1 MDPSLY
7 GYSIDD
13 FKEEARELLARAE
26 DVLSEIRESPQDRE
40 KVNALFRVIHSLK
53 GSAAY
58 AGLEDVN
65 TFSHLYEG
73 FLGELRNNKYEV
85 SPDVINMLVRARD
98 YLEDLIFHPED
109 TDLVQIDDTVSDP
122 MQQLAMALKGRK
134 VSKESGNIRPLSPPL
149 GGLESE
155 PPTETEIPVKKAPQE
170 QKKISLSTQDPAKM
184 SQKDV
189 IKVTITNAIKSLYSS
204 LKSATLDK
212 ELTSRLLTKLEDSV
226 LWAFGDS
233 SATIKPLDDMKGLIS
248 GPVGPDELSQL
259 RKRFNSLAA
268 ALKEEI
274 VSLDGPEKE
283 KVEVKAEADVKDE
296 LEEKKKASADAI
308 RGASKDDIVK
318 ITLFKSLDNL
328 ASLLEEDNPDYSHIK
343 RVVGRLRDLN
353 RWAFNED
360 ELINR
365 DIKAIEELLR
375 RPYDAAVAQEM
386 RARYSSIRPPFI
398 AMLAQREKDE
408 VGAYGH
414 TPGQESE
421 VRSEDIPGKPETRGA
436 EIQRLADS
444 QVHQY
449 VQQPGVRSQRP
460 KPAPATSGSTLRV
473 RSEDVESLIAAIGEL
488 AGLEPKD
495 FERLQAHALQLRM
508 VPVGELFSRFR
519 KVVRDLSEELGKEIE
534 IEISGESVRLDKVI
548 ADRLNEPI
556 LHMVRNAAGHGIESP
571 EEREKAGKGPAGL
584 IRLNAYQ
591 EGGQIIIEVS
601 DNGKGISLEKVR
613 KRGMG
618 MGLIKSDE
626 KVLSEKA
633 VLDLIFAPGFST
645 MEGADKVSGRG
656 VGMDVVKDVITSL
669 QGTVS
674 IDTKEGMGT
683 TFRLQLPLTLAIIK
697 AMVLEQSGN
706 KIAIPA
712 TFVDRVITM
721 TDEEL
726 KAGSIMDNNR
736 LSIDLANE
744 GDVLPLVNLSQL
756 FGLESKS
763 GERCVVVVKAGM
775 GQKAALV
782 VDSALGRQPLMVKP
796 LDRFSENR
804 YFSSASYV
812 NDEVILVLNTPSLM
826 AA

>member
-40 KVNALFRVIHSLK
+40 MVNALFRVIHSLK

-58 AGLEDVN
+58 AGLKDVN

-73 FLGELRNNKYEV
+73 FLGDLRKNKYEV
-85 SPDVINMLVRARD
+85 SQDIVNIMVRARD
-98 YLEDLIFHPED
+98 YLEDLIFQAEG
-109 TDLVQIDDTVSDP
+109 TVVQIDETVSDP
-122 MQQLAMALKGRK
+122 MQQLAMLLKGRK
-134 VSKESGNIRPLSPPL
+134 VSKGSGNNV
-149 GGLESE
+149 ESE
-155 PPTETEIPVKKAPQE
+155 PPAKAEIPVKKAPRQ

-189 IKVTITNAIKSLYSS
+189 IKVTITNATKALYSS
-204 LKSATLDK
+204 LKNVTLDK

-233 SATIKPLDDMKGLIS
+233 PAIIKPLDDMKGLIS

-259 RKRFNSLAA
+259 RKGFNSLAA

-274 VSLDGPEKE
+274 VSLEEEKG
-283 KVEVKAEADVKDE
+283 KVEAGAEAEARDD
-296 LEEKKKASADAI
+296 LEEKKKASAEAI

-318 ITLFKSLDNL
+318 ITLFKSLDTL
-328 ASLLEEDNPDYSHIK
+328 ASLLEKDDPDYSQIK
-343 RVVGRLRDLN
+343 RVVARLRDLN

-360 ELINR
+360 ERINR

-375 RPYDAAVAQEM
+375 RPYDDAVAQEL
-386 RARYSSIRPPFI
+386 RVRYSSIRPPFI
-398 AMLAQREKDE
+398 AMLAQKEQE
-408 VGAYGH
+408 EIGA
-414 TPGQESE
+414 PIQESE
-421 VRSEDIPGKPETRGA
+421 IRSRGGDTPPLQEPVPLAEPTGSRVRPVRAIGA
-436 EIQRLADS
+436 GL
-444 QVHQY
+444 
-449 VQQPGVRSQRP
+449 
-460 KPAPATSGSTLRV
+460 KPAPTTSGSTLRV

-519 KVVRDLSEELGKEIE
+519 KIVRDLSEELAKEID

-556 LHMVRNAAGHGIESP
+556 LHMIRNAASHGLESP
-571 EEREKAGKGPAGL
+571 VEREKAGKGPAGL

-613 KRGMG
+613 KRGME
-618 MGLIKSDE
+618 MGLIKSEE

-645 MEGADKVSGRG
+645 MEEADKVSGRG

-697 AMVLEQSGN
+697 AMVLEQSGS

-721 TDEEL
+721 SDEEL

-736 LSIDLANE
+736 LSLDLANE

-756 FGLESKS
+756 FGLDGKS

>member
-1 MDPSLY
+1 MEPSLY

-58 AGLEDVN
+58 TGLKDVN

-85 SPDVINMLVRARD
+85 SQDVINILVRARD
-98 YLEDLIFHPED
+98 YLEDLIFQAED
-109 TDLVQIDDTVSDP
+109 TDLGQVDDTFSDP
-122 MQQLAMALKGRK
+122 MQQLAMVLKERK
-134 VSKESGNIRPLSPPL
+134 VSKERGKNVEL
-149 GGLESE
+149 E
-155 PPTETEIPVKKAPQE
+155 PPAKAETPVKKAPQE
-170 QKKISLSTQDPAKM
+170 QKKISLTTQDPAKM
-184 SQKDV
+184 GQKDV

-204 LKSATLDK
+204 LKNAVLDK

-233 SATIKPLDDMKGLIS
+233 SAIIKPLDDMKGLIS

-274 VSLDGPEKE
+274 VSLDGPEKG
-283 KVEVKAEADVKDE
+283 KVEVKAEAEAETKDE
-296 LEEKKKASADAI
+296 LGGKKKAPAEAI

-318 ITLFKSLDNL
+318 ITLFKSLDTL
-328 ASLLEEDNPDYSHIK
+328 ASLLEKNNPDYSQIK

-360 ELINR
+360 ERINR

-375 RPYDAAVAQEM
+375 RPYDDVVAQEM
-386 RARYSSIRPPFI
+386 KTRYTSIRPSFI
-398 AMLAQREKDE
+398 AMLAQKEKE
-408 VGAYGH
+408 
-414 TPGQESE
+414 ES
-421 VRSEDIPGKPETRGA
+421 GKA
-436 EIQRLADS
+436 EIKEDEKIRSSEIENLS
-444 QVHQY
+444 TP
-449 VQQPGVRSQRP
+449 QPLNIATSGDKVRNSYSTMRNQ
-460 KPAPATSGSTLRV
+460 KPLPSSGSTLRV

-488 AGLEPKD
+488 VGLEPKD

-519 KVVRDLSEELGKEIE
+519 KIVRDLSEELGKEID
-534 IEISGESVRLDKVI
+534 IEISGESVKLDKVI

-556 LHMVRNAAGHGIESP
+556 LHMLRNAASHGLESP
-571 EEREKAGKGPAGL
+571 EEREKLGKGTAGL

-613 KRGMG
+613 KRGRE
-618 MGLIKSDE
+618 MGLIRADE
-626 KVLSEKA
+626 KILSEKA
-633 VLDLIFAPGFST
+633 VLDLIFSPGFST
-645 MEGADKVSGRG
+645 MEEADKVSGRG
-656 VGMDVVKDVITSL
+656 VGMDVVKEVITSL

-674 IDTKEGMGT
+674 IDTKEGIGT

-706 KIAIPA
+706 KLALPSA
-712 TFVDRVITM
+712 FVDRVITM

-726 KAGSIMDNNR
+726 KAGSIIENNR
-736 LSIDLANE
+736 LSLGLANE
-744 GDVLPLVNLSQL
+744 GDILPLVNLSEL

-763 GERCVVVVKAGM
+763 RERCVVVIKAGM

-782 VDSALGRQPLMVKP
+782 VDAALGRQPLMVKP

-804 YFSSASYV
+804 FFSSASYV

-826 AA
+826 AATI

>member
-26 DVLSEIRESPQDRE
+26 DVLSEIREYPHDRE

-109 TDLVQIDDTVSDP
+109 TDLVQTDDTISDP

-149 GGLESE
+149 GSLESE
-155 PPTETEIPVKKAPQE
+155 PPAKVEIPVKKAPQE
-170 QKKISLSTQDPAKM
+170 QKKISLSTQDPSKM
-184 SQKDV
+184 GQKDV
-189 IKVTITNAIKSLYSS
+189 IKITITNAIKSLYSS
-204 LKSATLDK
+204 LKNTTLDK

-233 SATIKPLDDMKGLIS
+233 PATIKPLDDMKGLIS

-274 VSLDGPEKE
+274 VSLDGAEKG
-283 KVEVKAEADVKDE
+283 KVETKAEAEAETKDE
-296 LEEKKKASADAI
+296 LEEKKKASAEAI

-328 ASLLEEDNPDYSHIK
+328 ASLLEKDNPDYSQIK
-343 RVVGRLRDLN
+343 RVIGRLRDLN

-360 ELINR
+360 ERINR
-365 DIKAIEELLR
+365 DIRAIEELLR
-375 RPYDAAVAQEM
+375 RPYDDVVAQEM

-398 AMLAQREKDE
+398 AMLAQKEKDE
-408 VGAYGH
+408 SENA
-414 TPGQESE
+414 EIKEDEKIRSSE
-421 VRSEDIPGKPETRGA
+421 VGNLSTPQPLNFATSNAQDAAIRIPQSTRRSMKP
-436 EIQRLADS
+436 LPS
-444 QVHQY
+444 
-449 VQQPGVRSQRP
+449 
-460 KPAPATSGSTLRV
+460 SGSTLRV

-519 KVVRDLSEELGKEIE
+519 KVVRDLSEELGKEID

-556 LHMVRNAAGHGIESP
+556 LHMVRNAASHGLESP
-571 EEREKAGKGPAGL
+571 VEREKAGKGPAGL

-613 KRGMG
+613 KRGME

-656 VGMDVVKDVITSL
+656 VGMDVVKEVITSL

-674 IDTKEGMGT
+674 IETKEGMGT

-697 AMVLEQSGN
+697 AMVLEQNGS

-726 KAGSIMDNNR
+726 KAASIMDNDR
-736 LSIDLANE
+736 ISLDLANE

-756 FGLESKS
+756 FGLEGKS